1 MEKQKGEKQNVKS
14 TFLHT
19 VSDKNKSMAV
29 YNQHLLVERISPL
42 GINWFLHTDE
52 AYVLAILSDGKKR
65 TPTAIVREIG
75 KVFGR
80 TCYKETVRKI
90 LYGWKNCL
98 GYERINKYEYFWM
111 EKTSPNGE
119 KGST

>member
-52 AYVLAILSDGKKR
+52 AYVLAILSDLVIR
-65 TPTAIVREIG
+65 ASAVIYPERNMQINPTTNANFFKNFIY
-75 KVFGR
+75 FSPSL
-80 TCYKETVRKI
+80 YLI
-90 LYGWKNCL
+90 LKL
-98 GYERINKYEYFWM
+98 IK
-111 EKTSPNGE
+111 
-119 KGST
+119 